1 MTIAAI
7 YYTIK
12 YMNKKSFARD
22 IVYIAIFVVLMVIFT
37 LFVSIPFFP
46 VPLTFQTV
54 ICVMA
59 GLLLGAKRA
68 GLSMFIYVFMG
79 LVLAIPVFSGGK
91 GGPGMTLRKANR
103 ADLTF
108 GYIIAFIPT
117 AAAAGAVRGKLPT
130 ASLKRYITAATAAFF
145 VCYAIGIPYFLI
157 IWRFYMGNT
166 DIWQAALTFNI
177 LYMPK
182 DLILCLAAAF
192 LSKKLAPVLFSRE

>member
-22 IVYIAIFVVLMVIFT
+22 IVYIAIFVGLMVIFT

-91 GGPGMTLRKANR
+91 GGPGMVVSP
-103 ADLTF
+103 TF

-192 LSKKLAPVLFSRE
+192 LSKKLAPVLFSQE

>member
-1 MTIAAI
+1 
-7 YYTIK
+7 
-12 YMNKKSFARD
+12 MNKKSFARD

-91 GGPGMTLRKANR
+91 SGPGMVVSP
-103 ADLTF
+103 TF
-108 GYIIAFIPT
+108 GYIIAFIPMAT
-117 AAAAGAVRGKLPT
+117 AAGAVRGKLPT

>member
-68 GLSMFIYVFMG
+68 GISMFIYVFMG

-91 GGPGMTLRKANR
+91 GGPGMVVSP
-103 ADLTF
+103 TF
-108 GYIIAFIPT
+108 GYIIAFIPMAT
-117 AAAAGAVRGKLPT
+117 AAGAVRGKLPT

>member
-1 MTIAAI
+1 
-7 YYTIK
+7 
-12 YMNKKSFARD
+12 MNKKSFARD

-91 GGPGMTLRKANR
+91 GGPGMVVSP
-103 ADLTF
+103 TF

-192 LSKKLAPVLFSRE
+192 LRKKLAPVLFSRE

>member
-22 IVYIAIFVVLMVIFT
+22 ILYIAIFVVLMVIFT

-91 GGPGMTLRKANR
+91 GGPGMVVSP
-103 ADLTF
+103 TF

>member
-91 GGPGMTLRKANR
+91 GGPGMVVSP
-103 ADLTF
+103 TF

-177 LYMPK
+177 LYMTK

-192 LSKKLAPVLFSRE
+192 LSKKLVPVLFSRE

>member
-59 GLLLGAKRA
+59 GLLLGAKRG

-91 GGPGMTLRKANR
+91 GGPGMVVSP
-103 ADLTF
+103 TF

>member
-79 LVLAIPVFSGGK
+79 LMLAIPVFSGGK
-91 GGPGMTLRKANR
+91 GGPGMVVSP
-103 ADLTF
+103 TF

>member
-91 GGPGMTLRKANR
+91 GGPGMVVAP
-103 ADLTF
+103 TF

>member
-59 GLLLGAKRA
+59 GLLLGAKRG
-68 GLSMFIYVFMG
+68 GLSMFIYVFIG
-79 LVLAIPVFSGGK
+79 LVLAITVFSGGK
-91 GGPGMTLRKANR
+91 GGPGMVVSP
-103 ADLTF
+103 TF

>member
-22 IVYIAIFVVLMVIFT
+22 IVYIAIFVGLMVIFT

-91 GGPGMTLRKANR
+91 GGPGMVVSP
-103 ADLTF
+103 TF

-130 ASLKRYITAATAAFF
+130 ASLKRFIAAATAAFF
-145 VCYAIGIPYFLI
+145 VCYVIGIPYFLI

>member
-91 GGPGMTLRKANR
+91 GGPGMVVSP
-103 ADLTF
+103 TF

-117 AAAAGAVRGKLPT
+117 AAAAGAVRGKLAT

>member
-22 IVYIAIFVVLMVIFT
+22 IVYIAIFVGLMVIFT

-91 GGPGMTLRKANR
+91 GGPGMVVSP
-103 ADLTF
+103 TF

>member
-91 GGPGMTLRKANR
+91 GGPGMVVSP
-103 ADLTF
+103 TF

-192 LSKKLAPVLFSRE
+192 LSKKLVPVLFSRE

>member
-22 IVYIAIFVVLMVIFT
+22 IVYIAIFVGLMVIFT

-91 GGPGMTLRKANR
+91 GGPGMVVSP
-103 ADLTF
+103 TF
-108 GYIIAFIPT
+108 GYIIASIPT

>member
-22 IVYIAIFVVLMVIFT
+22 IVYIAIFVGLMVIFT

-91 GGPGMTLRKANR
+91 GGPGMVVSP
-103 ADLTF
+103 TF

-130 ASLKRYITAATAAFF
+130 ASLKRYIAAATAAFF

>member
-91 GGPGMTLRKANR
+91 GGPGMVVSP
-103 ADLTF
+103 TF

-182 DLILCLAAAF
+182 DLILCLAATF

>member
-91 GGPGMTLRKANR
+91 GGPGMVVSP
-103 ADLTF
+103 TF

>member
-91 GGPGMTLRKANR
+91 GGPGMVVSP
-103 ADLTF
+103 TF

-117 AAAAGAVRGKLPT
+117 AAAAGAVRGKQAT

>member
-91 GGPGMTLRKANR
+91 GGPGMVVSP
-103 ADLTF
+103 TF

-117 AAAAGAVRGKLPT
+117 AAAAGVVRGKLPT

>member
-91 GGPGMTLRKANR
+91 SGPGMVVSP
-103 ADLTF
+103 TF

-130 ASLKRYITAATAAFF
+130 ASLKRYIAAATAAFF

>member
-79 LVLAIPVFSGGK
+79 LMLAIPVFSGGK
-91 GGPGMTLRKANR
+91 GGPGMVVSP
-103 ADLTF
+103 TF

-182 DLILCLAAAF
+182 DFILCLAAAF

>member
-91 GGPGMTLRKANR
+91 GGPGMVVSP
-103 ADLTF
+103 TF

-130 ASLKRYITAATAAFF
+130 ASLKRYIAAATAAFF

>member
-79 LVLAIPVFSGGK
+79 LVPAIPVFSGGK
-91 GGPGMTLRKANR
+91 GGPGMVVSP
-103 ADLTF
+103 TF

-117 AAAAGAVRGKLPT
+117 AAAAGAVRGKLPA

>member
-91 GGPGMTLRKANR
+91 GGPGMVVSP
-103 ADLTF
+103 TF

-192 LSKKLAPVLFSRE
+192 LSKKLAPVLFSQE

>member
-91 GGPGMTLRKANR
+91 GGPGMVVSP
-103 ADLTF
+103 TF

-130 ASLKRYITAATAAFF
+130 ASLKRFIAAATAAFF
-145 VCYAIGIPYFLI
+145 VCYVIGIPYFLI

>member
-22 IVYIAIFVVLMVIFT
+22 ILYIAIFVVLMVIFT

-91 GGPGMTLRKANR
+91 GGPGMVVSP
-103 ADLTF
+103 TF

-192 LSKKLAPVLFSRE
+192 LSKKLAPVLFSQE

>member
-91 GGPGMTLRKANR
+91 GGPGMVVSP
-103 ADLTF
+103 TF

-117 AAAAGAVRGKLPT
+117 AAAAGAVRGRLPT

>member
-91 GGPGMTLRKANR
+91 SGPGMVVSP
-103 ADLTF
+103 TF

>member
-68 GLSMFIYVFMG
+68 GISMFIYVFMG

-91 GGPGMTLRKANR
+91 GGPGMVVSP
-103 ADLTF
+103 TF

>member
-22 IVYIAIFVVLMVIFT
+22 IVYIAIFVGLMVIFT

-91 GGPGMTLRKANR
+91 GGPVMVVSP
-103 ADLTF
+103 TF

>member
-79 LVLAIPVFSGGK
+79 LVLTIPVFSGGK
-91 GGPGMTLRKANR
+91 GGPGMVVSP
-103 ADLTF
+103 TF

>member
-91 GGPGMTLRKANR
+91 GGPGMVVSP
-103 ADLTF
+103 TF

-117 AAAAGAVRGKLPT
+117 AAAAGAVRGKQPT
-130 ASLKRYITAATAAFF
+130 ASLKRYIAAATAAFF
-145 VCYAIGIPYFLI
+145 VCYVIGIPYFLI

>member
-22 IVYIAIFVVLMVIFT
+22 IVYIAIFVGLMVIFT

-91 GGPGMTLRKANR
+91 GGPGMVVSP
-103 ADLTF
+103 TF

-117 AAAAGAVRGKLPT
+117 AAAAGAVRGKLAT

>member
-91 GGPGMTLRKANR
+91 GGPGMVVSP
-103 ADLTF
+103 TF

-157 IWRFYMGNT
+157 IWRFYMVNT